1 MKNRRSISFITTIL
15 LSAVLLSSCGNI
27 TYPGQGKWIE
37 EFNKTYNEN
46 TVFYSHPATYENPL
60 DSAKRIVVTTNSKDN
75 YYTIE
80 KRNGELYSNYMFVHY
95 QDEIAEYLE
104 TYYEDKFPC
113 DRYEFVTLT
122 ANYTYPMESMSLE
135 EFEDTTLVKTC
146 NIALYYNDEVPS
158 KEEVTKFIIDYA
170 KEYKEQCRINIYVMK
185 EGNSSLNKDS
195 DAYFLLMDSNDEIGL
210 LSVTHWDDRG
220 SSTNEEIYRCR
231 SLDSI

>member
-1 MKNRRSISFITTIL
+1 MKHRKIILFITTLL
-15 LSAVLLSSCGNI
+15 LSATLLTSCNG
-27 TYPGQGKWIE
+27 TYPGQGKWIK
-37 EFNKTYNEN
+37 EFNKTYNEDAE
-46 TVFYSHPATYENPL
+46 FYCHPSTYENPF
-60 DSAKRIVVTTNSKDN
+60 DSAKRIVVTTNSKDS

-80 KRNGELYSNYMFVHY
+80 KRNGELYSNYMFVRY
-95 QDEIAEYLE
+95 KEEITEYLKE
-104 TYYEDKFPC
+104 YYEDKFPC
-113 DRYEFVTLT
+113 DRYEFVILT
-122 ANYTYPMESMSLE
+122 ANSTYPIEKMSLE
-135 EFEDTTLVKTC
+135 EFEETTLVKTC

-210 LSVTHWDDRG
+210 LSVTHWDERG
-220 SSTNEEIYRCR
+220 TASDETIYRSQ